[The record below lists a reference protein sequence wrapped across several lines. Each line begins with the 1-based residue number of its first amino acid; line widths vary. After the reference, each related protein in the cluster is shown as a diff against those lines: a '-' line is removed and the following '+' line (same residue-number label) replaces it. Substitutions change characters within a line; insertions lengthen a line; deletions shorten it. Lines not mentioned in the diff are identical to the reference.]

1 MANTNPISDALG
13 MAPMPEKPKLV
24 LGTVAIDDNSDYEY
38 ARQNIYGVIET
49 GANALDELA
58 QVAAQT
64 QHPRAYEVLANLVKT
79 MVEANKDLLALRKT
93 KIDIEKATGENMND
107 GMGGNKV
114 QNNLFVGSTAEL
126 QKFLKDM
133 KNGGKD

>member
-1 MANTNPISDALG
+1 MANNDSISDALG
-13 MAPMPEKPKLV
+13 MTPMPEQPKLV
-24 LGTVAIDDNSDYEY
+24 LGTVAIDDNNDYEY
-38 ARQNIYGVIET
+38 ARQNIYSIIET

-64 QHPRAYEVLANLVKT
+64 QHPRAFEVLATMVKT
-79 MVEANKDLLALRKT
+79 LVDANKDLMNLKKT
-93 KIDIEKATGENMND
+93 KIEIQKAADGPVD

-114 QNNLFVGSTAEL
+114 QNNLFVGSTTEL

-133 KNGGKD
+133 RSNNE